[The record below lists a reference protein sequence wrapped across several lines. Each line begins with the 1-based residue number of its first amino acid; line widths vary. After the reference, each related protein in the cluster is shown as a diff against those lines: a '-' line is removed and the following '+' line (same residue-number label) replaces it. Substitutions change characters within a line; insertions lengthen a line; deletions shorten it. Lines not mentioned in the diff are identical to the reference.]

1 MSWETRGTSFT
12 NPDYYR
18 EAVDRVEAQLRADF
32 ATYHQTREIAAYGET
47 PTQIVELNARA
58 HTIARQW
65 QQGGTPQHQQLWQ
78 QLDTAVQSWTANPE
92 AARAEFGRLQQSFI
106 EGGSGIDPNAVRTQ
120 RQAAELTG
128 HLEPVN
134 DQSFQDGAR
143 WRPRHL
149 SVVPD
154 PGPEG
159 TRSGNAADRALGGRS
174 SEELGLAEIDAII
187 NSSDELLSV
196 EEAVSDLDTGD
207 DAITALLPAEQRNAP
222 FDHAFTATL
231 DQLPT
236 QIAAVR
242 RLQDLTAQ
250 HIRLATEFDGTSEG
264 GQVLIDQME
273 RLMDGAREANRAALS
288 AGADPDE
295 ITGAYQAGLAG
306 QFWSQQP
313 GAPRLA
319 QLDHVLSER
328 DSAMAELDALRTGR
342 GVVPDQAPALALA
355 VGGET
360 IAHRSSAAN
369 TAPPDPGGAVIA
381 GAVEAALP
389 ETDFAAEWASPEL
402 TGVIDSPRHEAA
414 IDPQL

>member
-1 MSWETRGTSFT
+1 MSWETRGTTFT

-18 EAVDRVEAQLRADF
+18 EAADRVEAQLRADF

-47 PTQIVELNARA
+47 PAQIVELNARA

-65 QQGGTPQHQQLWQ
+65 QQDGTPEHQQLWQ
-78 QLDTAVQSWTANPE
+78 QLDTAVESWTANPE

-106 EGGSGIDPNAVRTQ
+106 EGGSGIEPNTVRTQ

-128 HLEPVN
+128 HLEPVH
-134 DQSFQDGAR
+134 DLSAQDGAR

-149 SVVPD
+149 SVVPNT
-154 PGPEG
+154 GAEA

-174 SEELGLAEIDAII
+174 SEELSLAEIDAII
-187 NSSDELLSV
+187 NSSDELLSA
-196 EEAVSDLDTGD
+196 EETMGDLDTGE

-222 FDHAFTATL
+222 FDHAFTTTL
-231 DQLPT
+231 EQLPA

-250 HIRLATEFDGTSEG
+250 HIRLATEFDGSSEG
-264 GQVLIDQME
+264 GQVLIGQME
-273 RLMDGAREANRAALS
+273 RLMDGAREANRDALS

-328 DSAMAELDALRTGR
+328 DSVLSELDALRAGR
-342 GVVPDQAPALALA
+342 GVLPDQAPALALA

-360 IAHRSSAAN
+360 ISRLSSTAA
-369 TAPPDPGGAVIA
+369 PDPGGAVISS
-381 GAVEAALP
+381 AVEAALSN
-389 ETDFAAEWASPEL
+389 TDFAAEWASPEI
-402 TGVIDSPRHEAA
+402 TGVIDAPRHEPA
-414 IDPQL
+414 IDPQF

>member
-12 NPDYYR
+12 SPDYYR
-18 EAVDRVEAQLRADF
+18 EAADRVEAELRADF

-47 PTQIVELNARA
+47 PAQVVELNARA
-58 HTIARQW
+58 HAIARQW
-65 QQGGTPQHQQLWQ
+65 QQGGTPEHQQLWQ
-78 QLDTAVQSWTANPE
+78 QLTTAVESWTANPE
-92 AARAEFGRLQQSFI
+92 TARVEFGRLQQAFI
-106 EGGSGIDPNAVRTQ
+106 EGGSGIDPGTVRTQ

-134 DQSFQDGAR
+134 DHSAQDGAR

-154 PGPEG
+154 PGAEA

-174 SEELGLAEIDAII
+174 GEQLSLAEIDAII
-187 NSSDELLSV
+187 NSSDELLDA
-196 EEAVSDLDTGD
+196 EEAFGDLDTG
-207 DAITALLPAEQRNAP
+207 AEEITALLPAEQRIAP
-222 FDHAFTATL
+222 LDRAVTATF
-231 DQLPT
+231 DQLPA

-250 HIRLATEFDGTSEG
+250 HIRLASEFDGTPEG
-264 GQVLIDQME
+264 GQVLIGQME
-273 RLMDGAREANRAALS
+273 RLMDGAREANRDALS

-295 ITGAYQAGLAG
+295 ITGAYQTGLSG

-328 DSAMAELDALRTGR
+328 DNALAEIDALRTQFGIE
-342 GVVPDQAPALALA
+342 PDQPPALAMA
-355 VGGET
+355 AGAET
-360 IAHRSSAAN
+360 TTHHLSS
-369 TAPPDPGGAVIA
+369 TASTDPPEPGAVIS
-381 GAVEAALP
+381 GAVDAALP
-389 ETDFAAEWASPEL
+389 HADFAAEWSTPEL
-402 TGVIDSPRHEAA
+402 TGVVDAPPREPAV
-414 IDPQL
+414 DPQF

>member
-12 NPDYYR
+12 NPGYYR
-18 EAVDRVEAQLRADF
+18 EAADRVEAGLRADF
-32 ATYHQTREIAAYGET
+32 ATYHQLREIAAYGET
-47 PTQIVELNARA
+47 PAQVVELNARA
-58 HTIARQW
+58 YAIARRW
-65 QQGGTPQHQQLWQ
+65 QQGGTPEHQQLWQ
-78 QLDTAVQSWTANPE
+78 QLDIAVRAWTADPE
-92 AARAEFGRLQQSFI
+92 AARVEFGRLQQSFI
-106 EGGSGIDPNAVRTQ
+106 EGGSGIDPNTVRTQ

-134 DQSFQDGAR
+134 DHSAQDGAR

-154 PGPEG
+154 LGVEG
-159 TRSGNAADRALGGRS
+159 ARSGSAVDRALGGRS
-174 SEELGLAEIDAII
+174 GEELSLAEIEAII
-187 NSSDELLSV
+187 NSADELLSA
-196 EEAVSDLDTGD
+196 EETLGDLDTGEEE
-207 DAITALLPAEQRNAP
+207 ITALLPAEQRNAP
-222 FDHAFTATL
+222 LADNVAATL
-231 DQLPT
+231 DQVPA

-250 HIRLATEFDGTSEG
+250 HIRLAAEFDGTPEG
-264 GQVLIDQME
+264 GQVLIGQME

-295 ITGAYQAGLAG
+295 ITGAYRAGLSG

-328 DSAMAELDALRTGR
+328 GSALVEIDGLRTQLGIA
-342 GVVPDQAPALALA
+342 PDQPPALALA
-355 VGGET
+355 AGAET
-360 IAHRSSAAN
+360 SHHLSS
-369 TAPPDPGGAVIA
+369 TASSTALEPGGAVIS

-389 ETDFAAEWASPEL
+389 DADFAAEWTTPEF
-402 TGVIDSPRHEAA
+402 TGVIDAPPREHVV
-414 IDPQL
+414 DPQF

>member
-1 MSWETRGTSFT
+1 MTWETRGTSFT

-18 EAVDRVEAQLRADF
+18 EAADRVEAELRADF

-47 PTQIVELNARA
+47 PAQIVELNARA

-65 QQGGTPQHQQLWQ
+65 QQGGTPEHQLLWRQLT
-78 QLDTAVQSWTANPE
+78 TAVESWTANPE
-92 AARAEFGRLQQSFI
+92 TARVEFGRLQQAFI
-106 EGGSGIDPNAVRTQ
+106 EGGSGIDPNTVRTQ

-134 DQSFQDGAR
+134 DHSAQDGAR

-154 PGPEG
+154 PGAEA
-159 TRSGNAADRALGGRS
+159 TNSGNAADRALGGRS
-174 SEELGLAEIDAII
+174 GEELSLAEIDAII
-187 NSSDELLSV
+187 NSSDELLAV
-196 EEAVSDLDTGD
+196 EETAGDLDTG
-207 DAITALLPAEQRNAP
+207 AEEITALLPAEQRTAP
-222 FDHAFTATL
+222 LYRDFTATL
-231 DQLPT
+231 DQLPA

-250 HIRLATEFDGTSEG
+250 HIRLAAEFDGTPQG
-264 GQVLIDQME
+264 GQVLIGQME
-273 RLMDGAREANRAALS
+273 RLMDGAREANRDALS

-295 ITGAYQAGLAG
+295 ITSAYQTGLSG

-328 DSAMAELDALRTGR
+328 DNALAEIDALRTQFGIA
-342 GVVPDQAPALALA
+342 PDQPPALALA
-355 VGGET
+355 AGAET
-360 IAHRSSAAN
+360 TTHHLSS
-369 TAPPDPGGAVIA
+369 TASTDPPEPGAVIS
-381 GAVEAALP
+381 GAVDAALP
-389 ETDFAAEWASPEL
+389 HADFAAEWSTPEL
-402 TGVIDSPRHEAA
+402 TGVVDAPPREPAV
-414 IDPQL
+414 DPQF